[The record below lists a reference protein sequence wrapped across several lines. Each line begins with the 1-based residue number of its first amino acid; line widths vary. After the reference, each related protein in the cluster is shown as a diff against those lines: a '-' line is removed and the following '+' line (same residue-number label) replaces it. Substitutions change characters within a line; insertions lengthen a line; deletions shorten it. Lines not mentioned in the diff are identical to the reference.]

1 MMTYTLNNE
10 KKAIEELELDELDIV
25 SGGVSREKD
34 LTCLDPLVKWVISWF
49 E

>member
-25 SGGVSREKD
+25 SGGGIVSILKKGEDIIKHLFD
-34 LTCLDPLVKWVISWF
+34 
-49 E
+49 